1 MPVSARIEIARALK
15 MIRQAADAPTGN
27 LLIVDRAS
35 KNLNLLAAGLGDNGY
50 RVRTEMTGSMAL
62 VKATSQPPDL
72 ILLDLNLPDMAA
84 DEFCQKLKKDERTCR
99 IPIILICDRDE
110 VQERIQALSVGEV
123 DYVIKPWRIEEVI
136 VRIEIN
142 LTPHQLA
149 RRLDERDKTLQQLSV
164 QLAEQ
169 NIRLQHE
176 INCRCSA
183 EQREQEKNQ
192 QIDRLSQQLQHIQR
206 QLINSQQRF
215 SLGSLLASWM
225 EELHQP
231 IDLISGKLELTSLR
245 VQSLLNL
252 LDRYQSNAEEL
263 QHAKEQIGIDW
274 LQCELTDLLNSIQ
287 ENTTKISQTVRSV
300 DRFGPLHPIAF
311 QAIDLHQCLDSIVST
326 VQTGWL
332 SPQLEA
338 TNFRIFKEYGNLP
351 KITCNAQQIEQVFW
365 QIILNAIAALESRY
379 SPDFLDRANLELAE
393 RSPIPTITIVTE
405 CSHNNMAKVTITDNG
420 IGMPESIQ
428 LQVFSA
434 NAMSG
439 DRYSNQGMGLT
450 MSHAI
455 VVQQHRGQ
463 LRCLSS
469 PGEGTSLEIELPID
483 RN

>member
-1 MPVSARIEIARALK
+1 

-27 LLIVDRAS
+27 LLIVDRTS

-84 DEFCQKLKKDERTCR
+84 DEFCQKLKKDERTSR

-110 VQERIQALSVGEV
+110 VQERIQALSIGEI
-123 DYVIKPWRIEEVI
+123 DYIIKPWRIEEFLA
-136 VRIEIN
+136 RIEIN
-142 LTPHQLA
+142 LTSHQLA
-149 RRLDERDKTLQQLSV
+149 QRLEERDKTLQQLSV

-231 IDLISGKLELTSLR
+231 IDLISGNLELTNLR
-245 VQSLLNL
+245 VQSLLNVV
-252 LDRYQSNAEEL
+252 DRYQSNSENL
-263 QHAKEQIGIDW
+263 QHATEPVKLDW
-274 LQCELTDLLNSIQ
+274 LQCELFDLLNSIQ
-287 ENTTKISQTVRSV
+287 ENTTKISKTIQSA
-300 DRFGPLHPIAF
+300 DRVGSLHPIEF
-311 QAIDLHQCLDSIVST
+311 QAIDLHQCLDSIVAT
-326 VQTGWL
+326 LQNGWL
-332 SPQLEA
+332 SPQLEM
-338 TNFRIFKEYGNLP
+338 TNFRIFKEYGHLP
-351 KITCNAQQIEQVFW
+351 KVTCNSQQIEQVFW

-379 SPDFLDRANLELAE
+379 SQEFWE
-393 RSPIPTITIVTE
+393 RSELEFPDRLPIPTITIVTE
-405 CSHNNMAKVTITDNG
+405 CIENSVKVTIADNG
-420 IGMPESIQ
+420 IGMPESVQ
-428 LQVFSA
+428 DRVFNV
-434 NAMSG
+434 NAMGG
-439 DRYSNQGMGLT
+439 DRNSKKGMGLIV
-450 MSHAI
+450 SYAI

-463 LRCLSS
+463 LRCLSV